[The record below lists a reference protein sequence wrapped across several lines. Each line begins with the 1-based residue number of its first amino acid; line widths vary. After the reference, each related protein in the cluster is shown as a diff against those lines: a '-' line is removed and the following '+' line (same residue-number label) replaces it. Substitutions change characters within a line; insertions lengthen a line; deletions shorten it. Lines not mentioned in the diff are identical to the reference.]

1 MSFIKV
7 FLTGTVLATSA
18 LFAQSFYV
26 LTGVDNY
33 DPIVANMSP
42 KTAKYSADIKSL
54 MQSMSKEL
62 GVSIEGHPSRVLVFV
77 IRDVSMSGVVGL
89 EVKLELGEYVLRDGA
104 TQRVFGSTY
113 EESKLIAPDFKDEED
128 VDDQLADTV
137 EEMLEKFKLQ
147 YIEDN
152 KKLSKE
158 KTSVTHETFAKVMG
172 YETNYKMALE
182 KAKKEGKAL
191 FIFMTTSYCPW
202 CRKLENRILS
212 QNDIDA
218 KIKAKYIPL
227 MLNLDKDSYPE
238 QFSKTRFTPILYVV
252 DAKDESIKHKFV
264 GYSNRGEFLHLLKEN
279 KK

>member
-1 MSFIKV
+1 MRIILLSLLSTLSI
-7 FLTGTVLATSA
+7 L
-18 LFAQSFYV
+18 AQSFYV

-33 DPIVANMSP
+33 DPIVANMSS
-42 KTAKYSADIKSL
+42 KTTKYSADIKSL
-54 MQSMSKEL
+54 MQSMSKEI

-77 IRDVSMSGVVGL
+77 IRDVSMGDTVGL
-89 EVKLELGEYVLRDGA
+89 EVKLELGEYVLRKGS
-104 TQRVFGSTY
+104 TQPVFGTTY
-113 EESKLIAPDFKDEED
+113 EDAKLIAPDFKDEED

-152 KKLSKE
+152 KKLSST
-158 KTSVTHETFAKVMG
+158 KTSVTHETFASTMG
-172 YETNYKMALE
+172 YETNYKTALA
-182 KAKKEGKAL
+182 KAKKEGKKL

-218 KIKAKYIPL
+218 KIKSKYIPL

-238 QFSKTRFTPILYVV
+238 KFAKTRFTPILYIVNS
-252 DAKDESIKHKFV
+252 KDESIEHKFV
-264 GYSNRGEFLHLLKEN
+264 GYSNRGEFLQVLKG
-279 KK
+279 K